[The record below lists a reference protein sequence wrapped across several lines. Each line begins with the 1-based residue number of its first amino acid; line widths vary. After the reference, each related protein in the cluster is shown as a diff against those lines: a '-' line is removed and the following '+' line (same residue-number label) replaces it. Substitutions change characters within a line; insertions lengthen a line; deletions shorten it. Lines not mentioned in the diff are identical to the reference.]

1 MPVSYNISSDLKLV
15 IYYASGVVT
24 SSEIITASES
34 AILDK
39 RRVSDLMTI
48 IDFSDAV
55 ENVQLEEWHELTRR
69 VDEMIEK
76 GIFPIPFV
84 MISNS
89 TSMQLLVDMFNLWP
103 HKAPFKMVMVSTI
116 EEAIS
121 LLGLSESKEEV
132 IQLWNECKALKR
144 K

>member
-24 SSEIITASES
+24 SSEIITASER

-76 GIFPIPFV
+76 GIFSIPFV

-103 HKAPFKMVMVSTI
+103 HKALFRMVMVSTI
-116 EEAIS
+116 GEAIS

>member
-1 MPVSYNISSDLKLV
+1 MPVSYNVSSGLKLV
-15 IYYASGVVT
+15 IYHASGVVT
-24 SSEIITASES
+24 GSEIRNAIES

-39 RRVSDLMTI
+39 RRVSDLITI
-48 IDFSDAV
+48 IDYSDAV
-55 ENVQLEEWHELTRR
+55 ENVQLDEWHELIRR
-69 VDEMIEK
+69 ADELLNK
-76 GIFPIPFV
+76 GIFVIPFV

-103 HKAPFKMVMVSTI
+103 HKGPFRMVMVSTI

-121 LLGLSESKEEV
+121 LLGLSGSKEEV

-144 K
+144 R

>member
-39 RRVSDLMTI
+39 RRVSDLMAI

-89 TSMQLLVDMFNLWP
+89 TSMQLLVDMFNLWQ
-103 HKAPFKMVMVSTI
+103 HKALFRMVMVSTI
-116 EEAIS
+116 GEAIS

-132 IQLWNECKALKR
+132 IQLWNECKAFK
-144 K
+144 

>member
-15 IYYASGVVT
+15 IYHASGVVT
-24 SSEIITASES
+24 GSEIRNAIES

-39 RRVSDLMTI
+39 RRVSDLITI

-69 VDEMIEK
+69 ADEMIEK
-76 GIFPIPFV
+76 GIFRMPFV

-89 TSMQLLVDMFNLWP
+89 TSMKILVEMFNLVP
-103 HKAPFKMVMVSTI
+103 HKGPFSMEMVSTI

-132 IQLWNECKALKR
+132 IQLWNECKAFKR

>member
-24 SSEIITASES
+24 GQEIITSTES

-39 RRVSDLMTI
+39 RRDSDLITI

-55 ENVQLEEWHELTRR
+55 ENIQLEEWHELTRR
-69 VDEMIEK
+69 ADEMIEK
-76 GIFPIPFV
+76 GIFRMPFV

-89 TSMQLLVDMFNLWP
+89 TSMKILVEMFNLVP
-103 HKAPFKMVMVSTI
+103 HKGPFRMEMVSTI

-132 IQLWNECKALKR
+132 IQLWNECKAFKR

>member
-24 SSEIITASES
+24 ISEIITASES

-39 RRVSDLMTI
+39 RRVSDLMAI

-89 TSMQLLVDMFNLWP
+89 TSMQLLVDMFNLWQ
-103 HKAPFKMVMVSTI
+103 HKALFRMVMVSTI
-116 EEAIS
+116 GEAIS

-132 IQLWNECKALKR
+132 IQLWNECKAFK
-144 K
+144 

>member
-24 SSEIITASES
+24 GQEIITATES

-39 RRVSDLMTI
+39 RRDSDLITI

-69 VDEMIEK
+69 ADEMIEK
-76 GIFPIPFV
+76 GIFRMPFV

-89 TSMQLLVDMFNLWP
+89 TSMQLLVDMFNL
-103 HKAPFKMVMVSTI
+103 
-116 EEAIS
+116 
-121 LLGLSESKEEV
+121 
-132 IQLWNECKALKR
+132 
-144 K
+144 

>member
-24 SSEIITASES
+24 GQEIITASES

-39 RRVSDLMTI
+39 RRVSDLITI

-69 VDEMIEK
+69 ADEMIEK
-76 GIFPIPFV
+76 GIFRMPFV

-89 TSMQLLVDMFNLWP
+89 TSMKILVEMFNLVP
-103 HKAPFKMVMVSTI
+103 HKGPFRMVMVSTI

>member
-15 IYYASGVVT
+15 IYHASGVIT
-24 SSEIITASES
+24 GSEIMNAIES

-39 RRVSDLMTI
+39 RRVSDLITI
-48 IDFSDAV
+48 IDYSDAV
-55 ENVQLEEWHELTRR
+55 EYVHLDEWHELIRR
-69 VDEMIEK
+69 VDEMIVK
-76 GIFPIPFV
+76 AIFRIPFV

-89 TSMQLLVDMFNLWP
+89 TSMKILVDIFNLWP
-103 HKAPFKMVMVSTI
+103 HKGPFKMVMVSTI

>member
-39 RRVSDLMTI
+39 RRVSDLMAI

-103 HKAPFKMVMVSTI
+103 HKALFRMVMVSTI
-116 EEAIS
+116 GEAIS

>member
-39 RRVSDLMTI
+39 RRVSDLMAI

-76 GIFPIPFV
+76 GIFSIPFV

-103 HKAPFKMVMVSTI
+103 HKALFRMVMVSTI
-116 EEAIS
+116 GEAIS

-132 IQLWNECKALKR
+132 IQLWNECKAFK
-144 K
+144 